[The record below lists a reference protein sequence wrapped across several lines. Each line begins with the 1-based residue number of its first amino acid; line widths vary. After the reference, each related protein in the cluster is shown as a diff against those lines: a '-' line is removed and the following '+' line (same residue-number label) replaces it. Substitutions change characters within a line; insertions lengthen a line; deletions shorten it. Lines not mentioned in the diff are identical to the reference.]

1 MRPRLLDRAHPD
13 ARRRVGVRE
22 DDPPRAVGSAGR
34 PGRRV
39 VPCSTVGDGRGRR
52 CAWIGSR
59 DVDRRSTSRHTDARA
74 ARHHAGSRTR
84 SRSARGDAGRGSRLV
99 AGRRPGR
106 DRRLPPPRRVRGNG
120 AIRRD
125 ARRCCPRR
133 AAAGEP
139 SAPCMGA
146 SQGHP
151 VRRGARGAPVRARDE
166 HRRGRARP
174 GRLAR
179 GDARARCAGR
189 RLARRRRSR
198 GDGSRRRRRRATLS
212 RGPLRPLRGRDLSWA
227 RPDAPHGDR
236 DARCDAARRPGARR
250 DRPRGPQSKDDLR
263 RGACTRPDGRARR
276 SSRAAPPRRGLLRMP
291 RPDRR
296 DAQAPRR
303 GGRRARSVPRATRLG
318 SSLRARSTVRD
329 RRRARR
335 PHARG
340 DRRHAQRGPAPGA
353 ARVGALRP
361 RTAFPRADRLARR
374 DRARAAPRTAS
385 DRADP
390 RPRRTL
396 GRADDG
402 RRCAT
407 GSR

>member
-1 MRPRLLDRAHPD
+1 MADEPRKPTIRGRRIIERPRLTCALDLSTARIRMLVAGSGYGKTILLEQWAPRDGRVVGWFRARPSATDVAVVARGLARAH
-13 ARRRVGVRE
+13 
-22 DDPPRAVGSAGR
+22 
-34 PGRRV
+34 
-39 VPCSTVGDGRGRR
+39 
-52 CAWIGSR
+52 
-59 DVDRRSTSRHTDARA
+59 VDRRSTSRHTDARA

-146 SQGHP
+146 PQGHP

-174 GRLAR
+174 RRLAR

-236 DARCDAARRPGARR
+236 DTRCDAARRPGARR
-250 DRPRGPQSKDDLR
+250 DRPRAPTEQG
-263 RGACTRPDGRARR
+263 RPATRR
-276 SSRAAPPRRGLLRMP
+276 SHSA
-291 RPDRR
+291 
-296 DAQAPRR
+296 
-303 GGRRARSVPRATRLG
+303 
-318 SSLRARSTVRD
+318 
-329 RRRARR
+329 
-335 PHARG
+335 
-340 DRRHAQRGPAPGA
+340 
-353 ARVGALRP
+353 
-361 RTAFPRADRLARR
+361 
-374 DRARAAPRTAS
+374 
-385 DRADP
+385 
-390 RPRRTL
+390 
-396 GRADDG
+396 
-402 RRCAT
+402 
-407 GSR
+407 